1 MIELE
6 KLFKAGV
13 HFGHQK
19 RRWCPKMEPYIWGY
33 KNKVHLIDISK
44 TAQQLER
51 SALFLKDLASQG
63 KAILWVGTKKPAQ
76 EIIKAVATKLDMPYV
91 SHRWIG
97 GTLSNFAQV
106 KKSVTKYLHYKDI
119 LQKADKY
126 PHYTKKELNTIHKA
140 AARLEQNIG
149 GIVHLSWPLGAIVV
163 VDVIKERSAIRE
175 AVTMGVPVVAL
186 VDTNADPS
194 LVDYVI
200 PTNDDSPRAIKVLI
214 DYLAD
219 ATDEGK
225 KAAEKY
231 KQEQKLKKEEARLE
245 AQAEQ
250 KEKKTAKDEVEEV
263 KKAEEKVS
271 VAKKTPKKEDAE
283 KKDVAPKKA
292 VNEKEPVVVAK
303 KEIKKAA
310 TTKKAKK

>member
-33 KNKVHLIDISK
+33 KNNVHLIDISK

-51 SALFLKDLASQG
+51 SAQFLKDLASQG

-76 EIIKAVATKLDMPYV
+76 EIIKATATKLDMPYV

-126 PHYTKKELNTIHKA
+126 PHYNKKELNTIQKA

-163 VDVIKERSAIRE
+163 VDVLKERSAIRE

-200 PTNDDSPRAIKVLI
+200 PTNDDSPRAIKVLV

-219 ATDEGK
+219 AAAEGK
-225 KAAEKY
+225 KIVEKH
-231 KQEQKLKKEEARLE
+231 KQEQKLKKEEAKLE

-250 KEKKTAKDEVEEV
+250 KEKKTAKEEV
-263 KKAEEKVS
+263 KKA
-271 VAKKTPKKEDAE
+271 PKKEDE
-283 KKDVAPKKA
+283 KKKDVAPKA
-292 VNEKEPVVVAK
+292 VKEKEPVVAAK
-303 KEIKKAA
+303 KETKKAT
-310 TTKKAKK
+310 TTKKASK

>member
-33 KNKVHLIDISK
+33 KSNVHLIDISK

-51 SALFLKDLASQG
+51 SAQFLKNLVSQG
-63 KAILWVGTKKPAQ
+63 KTILWVGTKKPAQ
-76 EIIKAVATKLDMPYV
+76 DIIKSVATKLDMPYV

-126 PHYTKKELNTIHKA
+126 PHYTKKELNTIQKA
-140 AARLEQNIG
+140 AGRLEQNIG
-149 GIVHLSWPLGAIVV
+149 GIVHLSWPVGAIVV
-163 VDVIKERSAIRE
+163 VDVIKERSAMRE
-175 AVTMGVPVVAL
+175 AVTMGVPIVAL
-186 VDTNADPS
+186 VDTNADPT

-200 PTNDDSPRAIKVLI
+200 PTNDDSPRAIKVLV

-219 ATDEGK
+219 AAAEGK
-225 KAAEKY
+225 KVVEKR
-231 KQEQKLKKEEARLE
+231 KQEQKLKKEEAKLE

-250 KEKKTAKDEVEEV
+250 KEKRIAKDEA
-263 KKAEEKVS
+263 KKA
-271 VAKKTPKKEDAE
+271 PKKEAE
-283 KKDVAPKKA
+283 KKKDVAPKA
-292 VNEKEPVVVAK
+292 VKKKEPVVVAK
-303 KEIKKAA
+303 KEEKEDT